1 MADNITLIKSF
12 LNYCSDK
19 GKVIN
24 QNIANINTDEYKRRD
39 INFGSYLE
47 KQLSSTPG
55 NNAAANSALE
65 DSLIME
71 DRNVNV
77 EEEMAE
83 MAKNTINFKFA
94 AKRASSYYKN
104 LQNVI
109 RSGG

>member
-1 MADNITLIKSF
+1 MSNNINLIKSF

-24 QNIANINTDEYKRRD
+24 QNIANVNSDTYKRKD
-39 INFGSYLE
+39 IDFGSYLE
-47 KQLSSTPG
+47 DQLSSIKK
-55 NNAAANSALE
+55 SAGSDSLN
-65 DSLIME
+65 DSLIVE
-71 DRNVNV
+71 ERGVNI

-94 AKRASSYYKN
+94 SKRASSYYKN

-109 RSGG
+109 KSGG

>member
-1 MADNITLIKSF
+1 MPSNITLIKSF

-24 QNIANINTDEYKRRD
+24 QNIANVNSADYKRRD

-47 KQLSSTPG
+47 KQLTSSG
-55 NNAAANSALE
+55 NTASINSALE
-65 DSLIME
+65 DSLIVE
-71 DRNVNV
+71 DQGVNV
-77 EEEMAE
+77 EQEMAE

-109 RSGG
+109 KS